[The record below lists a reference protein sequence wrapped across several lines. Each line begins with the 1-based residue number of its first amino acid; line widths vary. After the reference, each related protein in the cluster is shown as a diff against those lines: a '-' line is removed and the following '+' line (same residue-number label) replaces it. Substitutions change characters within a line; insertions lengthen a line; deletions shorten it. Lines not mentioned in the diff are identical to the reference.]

1 MIRALIVENEPA
13 VAQHLVELINRNFND
28 IELVGVYDTVNTS
41 LEGIKKFQP
50 QLVFMDVE
58 LHAPETGFDILQ
70 KLAHIDFKVIFT
82 TAYNKYAIQAIKFS
96 ALDYLLKPINEDEL
110 KLAIRKFIAER
121 SVTSNLQRDSLLSY
135 QEGYQDARIGL
146 PGANSY
152 ALIPV
157 REIIYCRG
165 ESSQSSIF
173 MTGQRHDVISR
184 TLKEC
189 EEMLT
194 RFGFCRIHKSYLVNL
209 HHITKYVKGDGG
221 YIMLTN
227 GEHLD
232 VSKSYKEELLEHLHK
247 L

>member
-13 VAQHLVELINRNFND
+13 VAQHLVELLNRNFND

-173 MTGQRHDVISR
+173 MTGRSMCVGVIHVFLISHSQLSFTLCSHHFIDHLRRNTLVTELDQGVR
-184 TLKEC
+184 T
-189 EEMLT
+189 
-194 RFGFCRIHKSYLVNL
+194 
-209 HHITKYVKGDGG
+209 HI
-221 YIMLTN
+221 
-227 GEHLD
+227 E
-232 VSKSYKEELLEHLHK
+232 
-247 L
+247 